1 MISNNDIIV
10 SETAY
15 GEDESSL
22 KHWKN
27 HRNKLDDLYPSERH
41 FLYPALKCAESVL
54 DVGCAAGGSFDFCR
68 EAKFNIDYTGI
79 DISKKLINIANEIHP
94 EGLFFV
100 YDGHEITFKENKF
113 DLVFSLGVLHHLHH
127 LHHWRGMIKKMVKCS
142 SKSTIFDIRLTNKQ
156 TLDNAKKY
164 YQYVIFDDKRKSK
177 TAISYLVF
185 NIDDFKNFM
194 KQCFGS
200 GGYRVESYGYYAKPT
215 DLANIPYDK
224 VFMCCIKIEKNS
236 KSPGIFVDI
245 VD

>member
-27 HRNKLDDLYPSERH
+27 HRNKLDDLYPSERY
-41 FLYPALKCAESVL
+41 FLYPILKSTKSVL

-68 EAKFNIDYTGI
+68 EAKSNIDYTGI
-79 DISKKLINIANEIHP
+79 DISKKLINIANELHP
-94 EGLFFV
+94 KGIFFV
-100 YDGHEITFKENKF
+100 YDGHEITFKENEF
-113 DLVFSLGVLHHLHH
+113 DLVFSIGVLHH
-127 LHHWRGMIKKMVKCS
+127 LHHWRGMIKQMVKCS
-142 SKSTIFDIRLTNKQ
+142 SKSTIFDIRLTREE

-164 YQYVIFDDKRKSK
+164 YQYVTFDDKRKRK

-200 GGYRVESYGYYAKPT
+200 DGYRVESYGYYAKPT

-224 VFMCCIKIEKNS
+224 VFMCCIKVEKNS
-236 KSPGIFVDI
+236 KSPGIFIDI